1 MSNGALAI
9 GSPEDAVVS
18 LVNGQL
24 AKYYKIPCRI
34 SGALSD
40 SKMMD
45 SQAAYESAITLMMAQ
60 MAGGNFILHA
70 AGIIESYNCTSFEK
84 LIVDNE
90 IIGYLKRINQGV
102 TVNEDT
108 LAYDVIEEVGPRGT
122 FLVTE
127 HTLDHFR
134 DEFYMP
140 TLSNR
145 QPHGLWLSGGGI
157 SSEQRANQKWKEILE
172 SYEEPKLPADIDAE
186 MKKYLENH

>member
-1 MSNGALAI
+1 
-9 GSPEDAVVS
+9 
-18 LVNGQL
+18 
-24 AKYYKIPCRI
+24 
-34 SGALSD
+34 
-40 SKMMD
+40 MMD

-127 HTLDHFR
+127 HTLDHF
-134 DEFYMP
+134 P
-140 TLSNR
+140 
-145 QPHGLWLSGGGI
+145 
-157 SSEQRANQKWKEILE
+157 
-172 SYEEPKLPADIDAE
+172 
-186 MKKYLENH
+186 